1 MKKVT
6 LKFPHSG
13 RRITQFVTEIIDEL
27 DNDQTAFANCFNGL
41 KAMTDDGD
49 IWFRNY
55 EHDGANIN
63 CVFILDSDESV
74 TKFAPHRTY
83 LESATG
89 HIETTVEDITFDE
102 FAAFAAE
109 RDETHVQHAR
119 KAELNPEGAAAANG
133 EGDNIM

>member
-6 LKFPHSG
+6 IKYPHNG
-13 RRITQFVTEIIDEL
+13 RRITQFVTEVIDEL
-27 DNDQTAFANCFNGL
+27 DNDKTAYANMWNGL
-41 KAMTDDGD
+41 KTMTDEGD

-63 CVFILDSDESV
+63 CVFILDSDEAV
-74 TKFAPHRTY
+74 TKLAPYRAY

-89 HIETTVEDITFDE
+89 FIETTVEDMSFDD

-109 RDETHVQHAR
+109 RDETNIPHAR
-119 KAELNPEGAAAANG
+119 KTELFEATGVAKSSAPSV
-133 EGDNIM
+133 